1 MDNFLFEEV
10 ARLTFTDEVILD
22 VDFAV
27 TRYCTRLSCRNLLLR
42 LTGVVMEMVKVY
54 ALIILQS
61 YNYVLHLVL
70 YVGGSSL
77 ENSNEILELSVPEK
91 ILNPNNVS
99 GS

>member
-1 MDNFLFEEV
+1 
-10 ARLTFTDEVILD
+10 
-22 VDFAV
+22 
-27 TRYCTRLSCRNLLLR
+27 
-42 LTGVVMEMVKVY
+42 MEMVKVY

-77 ENSNEILELSVPEK
+77 ENNNEILELSVPEK